1 MPEGTVVDR
10 AYIDML
16 FGEGCVISVEILSKG
31 AGKPTNKENYSIS
44 SSLSATRTAG
54 RLAGVSTLQLIRPED
69 ADKKSY
75 FNARLIT
82 ENIEDYSDKTFIIKI
97 GEHTFSTERDKD
109 RASADQNLYQFKLMT
124 IKETGNEGKTLWEV
138 INNTIKENYNQG
150 MFEVEIYIEGQD
162 SDDILGA
169 ATLDSAVARISYTF
183 TGSVKGIQMI
193 SNGMIGWNA
202 VSYDLNES
210 KWVDGDARIGDIFEI
225 IFYDKDG
232 KYLES
237 LEYIHKSNAGVE
249 STDAGAGTG
258 DDTETKVETLTTDY
272 IYDISAIDLS
282 QPFFNH
288 SNTMALMPFR

>member
-1 MPEGTVVDR
+1 
-10 AYIDML
+10 
-16 FGEGCVISVEILSKG
+16 
-31 AGKPTNKENYSIS
+31 
-44 SSLSATRTAG
+44 
-54 RLAGVSTLQLIRPED
+54 
-69 ADKKSY
+69 
-75 FNARLIT
+75 
-82 ENIEDYSDKTFIIKI
+82 
-97 GEHTFSTERDKD
+97 
-109 RASADQNLYQFKLMT
+109 MT

-225 IFYDKDG
+225 IN
-232 KYLES
+232 E
-237 LEYIHKSNAGVE
+237 
-249 STDAGAGTG
+249 
-258 DDTETKVETLTTDY
+258 
-272 IYDISAIDLS
+272 LS
-282 QPFFNH
+282 
-288 SNTMALMPFR
+288 